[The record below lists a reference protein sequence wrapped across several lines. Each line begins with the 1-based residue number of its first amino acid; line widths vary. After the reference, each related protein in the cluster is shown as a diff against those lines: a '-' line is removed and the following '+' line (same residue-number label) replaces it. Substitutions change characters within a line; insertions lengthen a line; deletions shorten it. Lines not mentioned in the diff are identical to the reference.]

1 MRFRRQLCVAITSA
15 AAVMLSLGVSPAAAK
30 TNCCFEMSIE
40 ALQSAEVDYGESL
53 PQPYH
58 GVYQVERD
66 WSVRSIVA
74 FEQGSSGP
82 ASFSDIITEVRLVTV
97 ERSTLSERHARLD
110 GHGNY
115 TYPYED
121 IPCPARTVALEP
133 GDEHP
138 HVEDGVVALT
148 KGSAGYR
155 LRLSMGTLFDGQPRL
170 CPGGSDL
177 SLHANEGADRPVA
190 EIPAPKM
197 KYFRLATEGDR
208 KSRTIVAPPVSI
220 THGGVAG
227 LHTFNNYREATV
239 NFSWFPKARMK
250 PEKERLRGIKCGPQ
264 FCDKDSWGT

>member
-1 MRFRRQLCVAITSA
+1 
-15 AAVMLSLGVSPAAAK
+15 MLSLGVSPAAAK
-30 TNCCFEMSIE
+30 SNCCFEMSIE
-40 ALQSAEVDYGESL
+40 GNQSAELNYGEDL

-58 GVYQVERD
+58 GVYQVARD

-74 FEQGSSGP
+74 FQQGKSGP
-82 ASFSDIITEVRLVTV
+82 ASFGDIVTEVRLVTV

-110 GHGNY
+110 EHGNY
-115 TYPYED
+115 TYPYEE
-121 IPCPARTVALEP
+121 IPCGPGYTFEDEP

-148 KGSAGYR
+148 KSSAGYR
-155 LRLSMGTLFDGQPRL
+155 LRLTMGTLFDSQPRL

-177 SLHANEGADRPVA
+177 SLHLNEGADSPVA

-208 KSRTIVAPPVSI
+208 KSHTIKPPPVSI

-227 LHTFNNYREATV
+227 LHTFRNYREATV
-239 NFSWFPKARMK
+239 NFSWFPKARIK
-250 PEKERLRGIKCGPQ
+250 AEKERLRDIKCGPQ